1 MANAQLKRT
10 SWTHTLLLRPTSCM
24 LRAKSYRSSSHVWV
38 TTGAGNHPHAMMR
51 FEIHACCHCCP
62 LSKAKFRWNRSFWNL
77 MVPKSNQLLW
87 LKSFQCGCGL
97 SLKKH
102 ECTSLI
108 SIVLTHV
115 TRHGRPTCNTFSWW
129 HGMSMDTLDT
139 LDMLDMWTE
148 LDVSMSAMAMFTVS
162 TFIAGFS
169 PGWVRDM
176 RDMRNTMAF
185 GLAWVMTCC
194 FVRVPWGIAPQR
206 AIWTLGISRHIL
218 STTMSGINSI
228 SHNFDA
234 WCLNLSELSFPHC
247 VVAFKHRCSSAQD
260 WHPCLCPLLLGSFQ
274 MIKFQLSP
282 PAFGAVCR
290 TDRTRSKADSCGACQ
305 NAPKNMRGPW
315 LSHVRKPTSQDCTTA
330 YCCYSFYN
338 NEHYRNPCPEW
349 LSGLPA

>member
-1 MANAQLKRT
+1 MWLDTGVPRATLSVDDMACPWTLWT
-10 SWTHTLLLRPTSCM
+10 PWTCWTCEPSWTCPCPPWPCS
-24 LRAKSYRSSSHVWV
+24 
-38 TTGAGNHPHAMMR
+38 P
-51 FEIHACCHCCP
+51 CP
-62 LSKAKFRWNRSFWNL
+62 LSLRVFPQDGCGTCATCATPWPSAW
-77 MVPKSNQLLW
+77 PESW
-87 LKSFQCGCGL
+87 LAVSCGCP
-97 SLKKH
+97 
-102 ECTSLI
+102 E
-108 SIVLTHV
+108 
-115 TRHGRPTCNTFSWW
+115 
-129 HGMSMDTLDT
+129 
-139 LDMLDMWTE
+139 
-148 LDVSMSAMAMFTVS
+148 
-162 TFIAGFS
+162 
-169 PGWVRDM
+169 
-176 RDMRNTMAF
+176 
-185 GLAWVMTCC
+185 
-194 FVRVPWGIAPQR
+194 GIAPQR
-206 AIWTLGISRHIL
+206 AIWTLDISRHIL